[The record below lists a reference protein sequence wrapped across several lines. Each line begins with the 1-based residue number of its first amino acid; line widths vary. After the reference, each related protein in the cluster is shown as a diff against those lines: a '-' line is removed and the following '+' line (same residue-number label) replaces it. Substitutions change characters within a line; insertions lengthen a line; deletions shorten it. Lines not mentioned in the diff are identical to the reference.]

1 MDRDKALATIEA
13 IRQDLCYIEGQIT
26 GKKIDDRDQ
35 DGSLA
40 KQEVDPIPHITAGLT
55 ILGCDEDHHKD
66 RIYNFIGV
74 DPSTNHWCAYYG
86 KACFDAAGMQSL
98 GGVAKEYVKIGEEVE
113 SPIRGDMC
121 LFRNHF
127 SFFYGY
133 ADKSKLSEL
142 ESYGKVLSLED
153 WELVECDKEDAN
165 AVPMVLG
172 GNQSDMCNISPRY
185 FYETFTTFLGY
196 FRHKEQKLNTL
207 A

>member
-1 MDRDKALATIEA
+1 MDIDKALATIEA
-13 IRQDLCYIEGQIT
+13 IRQDLYFLEGQIK
-26 GKKIDDRDQ
+26 GSVPDD
-35 DGSLA
+35 SVA
-40 KQEVDPIPHITAGLT
+40 EQEVDPIPHITAGLT
-55 ILGCDEDHHKD
+55 ILGCDEDHHRDKIRD
-66 RIYNFIGV
+66 FIGA

-86 KACFDAAGMQSL
+86 KACFDAVGMRSL
-98 GGVAKEYVKIGEEVE
+98 GGIAKEYVKLGEEVD

-172 GNQSDMCNISPRY
+172 GNQSDMCNISPQY

-196 FRHKEQKLNTL
+196 FRHEEQKLNTL